1 MLNEIAPIYRSLIY
15 EYLKIEDLVAIG
27 KTCKTI
33 YKDSSRTKFIV
44 EKISCLFG
52 YKVFEKEQPEEFEE
66 TDRSESRSQAL
77 RCRPLGRST
86 EYFYYSLMP
95 SSILEPVKE
104 EFTKRTL
111 SLKFSDIEKLSI
123 EEKKDLTIVFP
134 FDLFFM
140 MDIKNQK
147 KITSILIDH
156 IHEICEHVGKNKLDI
171 YTDREQIG
179 LYPLYEF
186 ICRVVCRIFKKGKS
200 PLRLYIMARFITLD
214 CIVGRSSNR
223 SLVDD
228 FLFSLSEGQIYELSL
243 MIEIGLFLMKN
254 FPHFVRDYLGFCLD
268 SYMDMNDM
276 YPNTEYD
283 CIAETVEKNLDEKNK
298 LVPEMS
304 NAQVLEQL
312 LLECKLFSVN
322 KIRDVNKKRHLRYI
336 NQNKDR

>member
-15 EYLKIEDLVAIG
+15 EYLEIEDLVEIG

-33 YKDSSRTKFIV
+33 YNDSSRTKFIV

-52 YKVFEKEQPEEFEE
+52 YKVFEKEQPGEF
-66 TDRSESRSQAL
+66 
-77 RCRPLGRST
+77 

-95 SSILEPVKE
+95 SSILEPLKE
-104 EFTKRTL
+104 EFKKRTI

-123 EEKKDLTIVFP
+123 EEKKDLTIAFP

-147 KITSILIDH
+147 KIISILIDH
-156 IHEICEHVGKNKLDI
+156 IYEICEHVGKNELDI
-171 YTDREQIG
+171 YIDREQIG

-186 ICRVVCRIFKKGKS
+186 ICRLICRIFKKGKS
-200 PLRLYIMARFITLD
+200 SLRLYIMARFITVD
-214 CIVGRSSNR
+214 CIVGRVSRR

-254 FPHFVRDYLGFCLD
+254 FPHFLRDYLGFCLD

-298 LVPEMS
+298 FVPEMS
-304 NAQVLEQL
+304 NAQVLENL
-312 LLECKLFSVN
+312 LLECNLFSV
-322 KIRDVNKKRHLRYI
+322 ILLRDVNKERHSRYI
-336 NQNKDR
+336 NQALNE